1 MIPDTLLPIIP
12 RFAFPGA
19 LIECAPIKTGHIN
32 ATYRLRFRQADGSA
46 RDFVLQK
53 INTYVFKKPVEVME
67 NVARVTEHIT
77 KALAQRGIDPENRVL
92 RLVPVVGGGYSVDAG
107 EAGFWRAYDFIAHA
121 TTVDH
126 VDTPDQFMEIG
137 SAFGEFQ
144 SMLADFPIEVL
155 HDTIPYFHDTRRRLT
170 TFEASVAKDAMGRA
184 GAIQEEIVFVRARGE
199 AMCGIVDMIAA
210 GEIPLRVTHNDT
222 KINNVMLDVDT
233 KKAMCVIDLDTVMA
247 GSALYDYGDAIR
259 YGACTADEDE
269 TDLNKVSM
277 DVDLFRAF
285 SEGFISQTAKNLTRR
300 ELENL
305 PLGALVMT
313 FENGM
318 RFLTDHLDG
327 DVYFHIDRPGHNLDR
342 ARCQFRL
349 LEDMEAKRTEMDGIV
364 RELIEKYI

>member
-1 MIPDTLLPIIP
+1 ML
-12 RFAFPGA
+12 
-19 LIECAPIKTGHIN
+19 K
-32 ATYRLRFRQADGSA
+32 
-46 RDFVLQK
+46 
-53 INTYVFKKPVEVME
+53 
-67 NVARVTEHIT
+67 
-77 KALAQRGIDPENRVL
+77 
-92 RLVPVVGGGYSVDAG
+92 LVPVIGGGYSVDAG
-107 EAGFWRAYDFIAHA
+107 EAGFWRAYNFIAHA

-144 SMLADFPIEVL
+144 SMLADFPIERL
-155 HDTIPYFHDTRRRLT
+155 HDTIPYFHDTRRRLG

-184 GAIQEEIVFVRARGE
+184 GAVQEEIAFVRARGE

-210 GEIPLRVTHNDT
+210 GIIPLRVTHNDT

-269 TDLNKVSM
+269 TDLSKVSM

-285 SEGFISQTAKNLTRR
+285 SEGFIAQTATNLTRR
-300 ELENL
+300 ELTSL
-305 PLGALVMT
+305 PLGAMVMT

-349 LEDMEAKRTEMDGIV
+349 LTDMEAKRAEMDGIV